1 MVGHKIR
8 ALKVVSLIDTG
19 THNCQF
25 FDNDFIVMP
34 FEGDV
39 IHNDLH
45 RGQIRND
52 RSYVYVRTLY
62 RHFQP

>member
-8 ALKVVSLIDTG
+8 ALKVVSLNDTG
-19 THNCQF
+19 THNRQF
-25 FDNDFIVMP
+25 FNDDFIVMP

-45 RGQIRND
+45 RCQIRDDNL
-52 RSYVYVRTLY
+52 RLSTYLI
-62 RHFQP
+62 